1 MATYFFF
8 FGISFLIRSLFG
20 LLEYIHRAWGNADR
34 PFSYHGFWDQE
45 PPAVHYLRPCPSPM
59 RR

>member
-45 PPAVHYLRPCPSPM
+45 PPAFHYLRPCPSPM